1 MVPAPRQSAI
11 AHFAIPVLQ
20 RYTAPPVLLDFT
32 PTPTQAAIL
41 VPMDRPTVTTVI
53 LEVLVHCG
61 VSIVYR
67 PTTLATTQLGHVR
80 SAMPESLIARPVKK
94 IAPFPTTSAAMLVPL
109 DIMPTPPKL
118 NVFYVRR

>member
-1 MVPAPRQSAI
+1 MVPVPRPSAI
-11 AHFAIPVLQ
+11 AHFAIPTHQ

-67 PTTLATTQLGHVR
+67 PTTSATTQLEHAH
-80 SAMPESLIARPVKK
+80 SAMSESLIAKPAKK
-94 IAPFPTTSAAMLVPL
+94 IAPFPTTSAAMLAPL
-109 DIMPTPPKL
+109 DITPTLPKL